1 MKVYI
6 LAAEVT
12 IYSYADCI
20 DRWHDE
26 PRLLGVYTD
35 KATAQAIADEC
46 GAVITEVETD
56 TFLNDCREQ
65 ECNYGFCDKP
75 FYECEN
81 CKETHTILNSSGIN
95 LLYS

>member
-12 IYSYADCI
+12 IYSYADCV
-20 DRWHDE
+20 DHWYDE
-26 PRLLGVYTD
+26 PRVLGIYTD
-35 KATAQAIADEC
+35 KEVAQALADEC

-65 ECNYGFCDKP
+65 ECNCCGVCDKP
-75 FYECEN
+75 LYACDN
-81 CKETHTILNSSGIN
+81 CKDTHTILNSSGIN
-95 LLYS
+95 LLY